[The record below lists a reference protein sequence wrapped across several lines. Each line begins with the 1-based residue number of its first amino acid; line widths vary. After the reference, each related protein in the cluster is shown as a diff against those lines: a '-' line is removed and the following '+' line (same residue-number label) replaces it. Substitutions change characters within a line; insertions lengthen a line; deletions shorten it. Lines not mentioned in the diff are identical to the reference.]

1 MRAWSAGWVALGC
14 VLLGLQAFAQT
25 VNPTAQVTLH
35 EVPVTVTASSVLEDA
50 KNPGRYGL
58 AHLLDEDP
66 GTIWAEGVKSN
77 GAGEWVELGFPPG
90 TPVEAFLVTPGNP
103 KSPALYRA
111 NARPRKARLELKL
124 EENRQL
130 NYELEFPRNFP
141 AGGSI
146 YVAYARKWAV
156 RSARLTVV
164 SVWPGKKYRDL
175 CIANFIPVFRDTES
189 SFRGQGKQLAPTL
202 AVFMSQTLL
211 IHELL
216 PSEEGDEPAWL
227 RTYQTVPHDGPL
239 RSPVQEFDLRKK
251 YLSEWMDKRFAL
263 NADRAGAWVQ
273 NELFRLTPARRGMG
287 YVLDPLLS
295 PKQPDAF
302 ANFRIRWRL
311 VDGEWRVV
319 ELDLKYREETPP

>member
-1 MRAWSAGWVALGC
+1 MRAWSARWVALGC
-14 VLLGLQAFAQT
+14 VLLGLEASAQT
-25 VNPTAQVTLH
+25 ANPTAQVTLH
-35 EVPVTVTASSVLEDA
+35 EVPITVTASSVLEEA
-50 KNPGRYGL
+50 KNTGRYSP

-66 GTIWAEGVKSN
+66 ATIWAEGVKSN
-77 GAGEWVELGFPPG
+77 GVGEWVELGFPPG

-103 KSPALYRA
+103 KSAKLYQA

-146 YVAYARKWAV
+146 YVAYARKLAV
-156 RSARLTVV
+156 QSARLTVV

-175 CIANFIPVFRDTES
+175 CIASFIPVFRDSEG
-189 SFRGQGKQLAPTL
+189 SFRGQGKELAPTL

-216 PSEEGDEPAWL
+216 PPKDGDEPTWL
-227 RTYQTVPHDGPL
+227 RTYQKVPHDGPL
-239 RSPVQEFDLRKK
+239 RSPVQEFDLRKTRLGFWGDERHA
-251 YLSEWMDKRFAL
+251 LSE
-263 NADRAGAWVQ
+263 DRAGAWVQ
-273 NELFRLTPARRGMG
+273 SELFRVTPAPRGMG
-287 YVLDPLLS
+287 YVLDPLFP

-311 VDGEWRVV
+311 VDGQWRAV